1 MPRSIFI
8 AALLLAACGAT
19 QETPTTTG
27 TSAAPATTTTSIV
40 TTTAPA
46 GESTTTVAETT
57 TTTVAGVLIEM
68 TFTAGAVDGGGRV
81 EVPLGETIVL
91 RVTSDVAEEVHVH
104 GYDLKLDLEPN
115 VTGEL
120 VFVAAI
126 PGVFEVELEN
136 ARLPVLDLEVGG

>member
-1 MPRSIFI
+1 MPRTIFI
-8 AALLLAACGAT
+8 AALLLAACGSS

-27 TSAAPATTTTSIV
+27 TFAAPATTTTSIG

-46 GESTTTVAETT
+46 GESTTTVAET

-81 EVPLGETIVL
+81 EVPLGETVVL

-120 VFVAAI
+120 VFVADI
-126 PGVFEVELEN
+126 PGVFEVEFEN
-136 ARLPVLDLEVGG
+136 ARLPALDLEVGG